1 MPKNHKNR
9 KQYVVNKKLQWQI
22 AWQTVVTWFVGG
34 SVALV
39 FPIIALFI
47 CGLGFAGMTFDDVL
61 ADVSKAYTF
70 PLIMALMFMPLSIWH
85 SFQFSNRI
93 AGPMYRFKAEI
104 KNLLDGEKI
113 RPIKLRENDYFKDFA
128 ADFNALAEKLGQLQ
142 DPSDLQA
149 DSPATESTD
158 EKELVE
164 A

>member
-1 MPKNHKNR
+1 MPKQNKQNKKNR
-9 KQYVVNKKLQWQI
+9 KQYVVNKSLQWRI
-22 AWQTVVTWFVGG
+22 AWQTIVTWFVGG

-47 CGLGFAGMTFDDVL
+47 CGLGFAGMTFEDVL
-61 ADVSKAYTF
+61 DDVSKAYTF

-93 AGPMYRFKAEI
+93 AGPMFRFQREI
-104 KNLLDGEKI
+104 KALLAGDNI
-113 RPIKLRENDYFKDFA
+113 RPIKLREKDYFKDFA
-128 ADFNALAEKLGQLQ
+128 DDFNALAEKMGQV
-142 DPSDLQA
+142 DNSNVAKPA
-149 DSPATESTD
+149 ATE